1 MFDAFE
7 AVDVQTDET
16 TIFLRRSGTGPAV
29 LMLHGF
35 PQTHLMWREV
45 APQLADGHTVIC
57 VDLRGYGRSG
67 CPPSTDDHAPYS
79 KQAMA
84 REMVAVMAQ
93 LGFSR
98 FAVAGHDRGGR
109 VAYRLAL
116 DYPERV
122 DPLAVLMF
130 CRLPKCGSGPMPGSP
145 ALFGRG
151 RRWRK
156 QLHSRRS

>member
-1 MFDAFE
+1 MFDVFE

-45 APQLADGHTVIC
+45 APQLTDGHTVIC

-79 KQAMA
+79 KRAMA

-93 LGFSR
+93 LDFSGSR
-98 FAVAGHDRGGR
+98 SRDTIAAVAWLI
-109 VAYRLAL
+109 A
-116 DYPERV
+116 
-122 DPLAVLMF
+122 
-130 CRLPKCGSGPMPGSP
+130 
-145 ALFGRG
+145 
-151 RRWRK
+151 
-156 QLHSRRS
+156 LHSITLNE